1 MMSSALR
8 NRRPVRRISH
18 AMENDVLRRFFE
30 SSPQQLAVID
40 AADATVV
47 EANETFAAL
56 ADLPAADLRGRSL
69 TDLGI
74 LAAADARRLLAA
86 LAGATGAEME
96 NVPVNPGGAARS
108 AHCDILARSCETGGR
123 RYIHCHFRDV
133 GERARTENEVRRHN
147 EALEQRV
154 AERTAEL
161 EQANRELEA
170 FSYSVS
176 HDLRAPLRHVL
187 GFVEILQRDAPHELS
202 PTHRHQLANVAAA
215 ARRMGELIDDLL
227 AFSRIGRSE
236 LQKRPVDLGKLV
248 EVARED
254 LREETAGRDID
265 WVIHPLPVVR
275 VDRSLLRQALV
286 NLISN
291 AVKFTLPRDQA
302 RIEIGCSRLD
312 PRETVFFVRDNGVG
326 FDPRYAGKLFGV
338 FQRLHGP
345 GEFEGTGIGL
355 ANVHQIVRRHGGRVW
370 AEGKP
375 GEGATFY
382 FTIPSPER
390 PDHE

>member
-1 MMSSALR
+1 MTHSTGT
-8 NRRPVRRISH
+8 
-18 AMENDVLRRFFE
+18 DVHRRFFE
-30 SSPQQLAVID
+30 TSPEKLAVLD
-40 AADATVV
+40 AGDATLVQ
-47 EANETFAAL
+47 ANEAFAELTGL
-56 ADLPAADLRGRSL
+56 APDGLVGRSL
-69 TDLGI
+69 VDLGI
-74 LAAADARRLLAA
+74 LSASDAQRLVGA
-86 LAGATGAEME
+86 LAGASDLTLPDVDVHRA
-96 NVPVNPGGAARS
+96 GGGIL
-108 AHCDILARSCETGGR
+108 HCDLVGRACETDGGR
-123 RYIHCHFRDV
+123 YVLCRLRDV
-133 GERARTENEVRRHN
+133 GERARAEDDVRRQN

-202 PTHRHQLANVAAA
+202 PTHRHQLANVASA

-227 AFSRIGRSE
+227 DFSRIGRSE
-236 LQKRPVDLGKLV
+236 LQKRPVNLAKLV

-254 LREETAGRDID
+254 LRAETKGRDIEWD
-265 WVIHPLPVVR
+265 VHDLPVVR

-291 AVKFTLPRDQA
+291 AVKFTLPREKA
-302 RIEIGCSRLD
+302 RIEIGSSRLD
-312 PRETVFFVRDNGVG
+312 PRETVVFVRDNGVG

-370 AEGKP
+370 AEGVP

-382 FTIPSPER
+382 FTIPSPGTTE
-390 PDHE
+390 P